1 MGIAKAGRTFLEE
14 RHKLAQRELDPTF
27 IAIEREEMMFWKGV
41 NAALDLT
48 KILDGK
54 EAA

>member
-1 MGIAKAGRTFLEE
+1 MGIAETGKTYLEE
-14 RHKLAQRELDPTF
+14 REKLAREEIKCFDKPE
-27 IAIEREEMMFWKGV
+27 EREEMMFWKGV